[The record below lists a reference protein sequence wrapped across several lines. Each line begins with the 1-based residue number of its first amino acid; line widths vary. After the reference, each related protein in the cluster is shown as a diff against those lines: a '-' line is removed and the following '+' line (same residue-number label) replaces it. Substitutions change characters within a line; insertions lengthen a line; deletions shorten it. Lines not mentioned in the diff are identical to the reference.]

1 MLPIGIIFLLLALP
15 FSFSTEAISNEK
27 IDQIITQMVN
37 SFKNKLE
44 ASSLSKVDIEVI
56 EILLDLIK
64 YRQEQLEE
72 EERQKGHP
80 VYWHLRQGRSPGF
93 QMK

>member
-1 MLPIGIIFLLLALP
+1 MKTFGIVILLLFLTS
-15 FSFSTEAISNEK
+15 SFSTEAISNEK
-27 IDQIITQMVN
+27 ADQIITQMLN

>member
-44 ASSLSKVDIEVI
+44 ASSLTKLDIEVMK
-56 EILLDLIK
+56 ILLDLIMK
-64 YRQEQLEE
+64 RQEQLEE
-72 EERQKGHP
+72 EVRRKGPP
-80 VYWHLRQGRSPGF
+80 VYWHLRQGRSSDL
-93 QMK
+93 QTK